1 MPSLTK
7 AKIVENLFE
16 TVGLSKN
23 ESADV
28 LNETLKIILKTLS
41 QGNQMKIANF
51 GTFKVRQKKE
61 RLGRNPKTMEEF
73 KITARKVVTFR
84 PSNLLIKKINRK

>member
-1 MPSLTK
+1 MPNLTK

-23 ESADV
+23 ESAEV
-28 LNETLKIILKTLS
+28 LDQTLKIILKTLS
-41 QGNQMKIANF
+41 QGKQMKIANF